1 MNWEDLKESA
11 NVDERVKFDS
21 REYDLNVDEVDNYAD
36 RILPYLES
44 QRSIDDEAVL
54 TAVSGAAYDI
64 LWPEGI
70 TQPEVAES
78 IGTQKMK
85 NDNRIETKM
94 QKALR
99 GMGLLDDYN
108 HAKGSLTDAQQVLDE
123 DYAEAV
129 RMYSRDTIGGHPNE
143 MYAAIIAESS
153 GLATRPLANSFKVE
167 VGKVEAATER
177 VEELVEAAEERRK
190 RESSTRDQLENLGID
205 ADNLEGF

>member
-36 RILPYLES
+36 RIVPYLES